1 MRISKFVHS
10 CLLVEK
16 GGDRLL
22 FDPGKFSFVE
32 GRVKPEQFT
41 GIASIVLT
49 HFHPDHVETEALK
62 KILSGNAGA
71 VVLTNTEAQ
80 KKLAEAG
87 VLAEVFETGTRDVG
101 GFRLTALAAT
111 HAPILGSAAP
121 QNTAYVVDDMLLNP
135 GDSFAEIL
143 SQKAAVHVLALPVM
157 APWSTELGVAD
168 FVKRM
173 RPQRIVP
180 VHDGQAKD
188 FFLKQRYDV
197 FEKYFSEQGIRFER
211 MMGPGSSFE
220 I

>member
-1 MRISKFVHS
+1 MRVTKFIHS

-41 GIASIVLT
+41 GIAAIVLT
-49 HFHPDHVETEALK
+49 HFHPDHVEPEALK
-62 KILSGNAGA
+62 KIVDGNAGA

-80 KKLAEAG
+80 KKLADAG
-87 VLAEVFETGTRDVG
+87 VQAEVFEAGTRTVG
-101 GFRLTALAAT
+101 GFRLEAFAAA

-121 QNTAYVVDDMLLNP
+121 QNTAYVVDDLLLNP
-135 GDSFAEIL
+135 GDSFAEPL
-143 SQKAAVHVLALPVM
+143 LQKAGVRVLAVPVM

-173 RPQRIVP
+173 RPQNILP

-211 MMGPGSSFE
+211 MMEPGRSFE
-220 I
+220 V

>member
-1 MRISKFVHS
+1 MRISKFIHS

-41 GIASIVLT
+41 GIAAIMLT

-62 KILSGNAGA
+62 KIVTGNPGA

-87 VLAEVFETGTRDVG
+87 VHAEVLESGTREVG
-101 GFRLTALAAT
+101 GFRLEAFAAA
-111 HAPILGSAAP
+111 HAPILGSEAP
-121 QNTAYVVDDMLLNP
+121 QNTAYVVDDVLLNP
-135 GDSFAEIL
+135 GDSFAETL
-143 SQKAAVHVLALPVM
+143 FEKAGVRVLALPVM
-157 APWSTELGVAD
+157 APWSTELGVAE

-173 RPQRIVP
+173 RPQRVLP

-197 FEKYFSEQGIRFER
+197 FEKYFSQEGIRFER
-211 MMGPGSSFE
+211 MMEPGSSFE